1 MWSLLTLSIPVI
13 TIMSPEPAG
22 DQYKPL
28 EGEEEM
34 SEIGKSDEECDSDNL
49 TVEDLVNR
57 SVL

>member
-13 TIMSPEPAG
+13 TIMSPEPG
-22 DQYKPL
+22 EQYKPF

-57 SVL
+57 

>member
-13 TIMSPEPAG
+13 TIMSPEMG